1 MKEILSGNEAIAR
14 GAWEAGIQVVT
25 GYPGTPSSEIILN
38 IGTHYNDDIYS
49 EWSTNEKVAMDAAAG
64 AAYSGRRV
72 MVTTKQVGMN
82 VLSDSLLYA
91 VYTGTEAGLVVVTA
105 DDPGL
110 FSSQNEQDNRW
121 YGRLAK
127 IPMLE
132 PQDSQEAKDFIV
144 KGIEIS
150 EKFDTP
156 VLVRSVMRISHSKS
170 IVELGDRPSVPAEVG
185 RFPREISKYNCT
197 AMYAKKMH
205 AKVERRM
212 VEIREWLESS
222 DLNQVEWREKK
233 LGIIT
238 SGVVHTYVRDVFR
251 DASVLKLGMI
261 NPIPRQVIR
270 DFAAEIDRLIV
281 IEELDPVIEEQV
293 RALGIEVE
301 GKSIFPACY
310 ELLPDRMKLLART
323 AGLVD
328 KEGRTLP
335 SDPSMGTSVPDCTG
349 GESDISELVRSL
361 PSRSPV
367 FCPGCPHR
375 SSFYVMNQLK
385 VPVAG
390 DIGCYN
396 LGSMPPFNAQ
406 HTMGAMGA
414 SIGVLHGMS
423 LAKIP
428 ENRVCTIGDSTFFH
442 SGMPPLANMVHNGS
456 RGVVVIMDNSTTA
469 MTGHQDHPGME
480 WQVTKQRPAKKIEIE
495 PLVRALG
502 VEKVKT
508 VNAFNVKE
516 VKRGFEECLE
526 FDGPSVLITKGE
538 CIFVSRKPKPAFT
551 VNHDKCIACHTCFRV
566 GCPAVVLSDVK
577 YEKNGKFKSSIDPTL
592 CNGCSVCSQVCP
604 TGAIEPPEAGK
615 ESLAE

>member
-1 MKEILSGNEAIAR
+1 MKAILSGNEAFAR
-14 GAWEAGIQVVT
+14 GAYEAGIQVVT
-25 GYPGTPSSEIILN
+25 GYPGTPSSEIITT
-38 IGTHYNDDIYS
+38 IGNEYKDDIYS
-49 EWSTNEKVAMDAAAG
+49 EWSTNEKVAMDAGAG
-64 AAYSGRRV
+64 AAYSGRRT

-91 VYTGTEAGLVVVTA
+91 VYTGAEAGLVVVTA

-121 YGRLAK
+121 YSRLAK
-127 IPMLE
+127 IPTLE
-132 PQDSQEAKDFIV
+132 PQDSQEAKDFVV

-156 VLVRSVMRISHSKS
+156 VLIRSVMRISHSKT
-170 IVELGDRPSVPAEVG
+170 IVELGERPEVPEEVG
-185 RFPREISKYNCT
+185 KFPRDISKYNCT

-205 AKVERRM
+205 AKVEQR
-212 VEIREWLESS
+212 ILDIQEWLETS
-222 DLNQVEWREKK
+222 DLNKIEWKEKEI
-233 LGIIT
+233 GIVT
-238 SGVVHTYVRDVFR
+238 SGVVHTYVRDVFPN
-251 DASVLKLGMI
+251 ASILKLGMI
-261 NPIPRQVIR
+261 NPIPKKLIK
-270 DFAAEIDRLIV
+270 DFASKVKTLIV
-281 IEELDPVIEEQV
+281 IEELDPILEEQIK
-293 RALGIEVE
+293 AMGIECH
-301 GKSIFPACY
+301 GKDILSPCY
-310 ELLPDRMKLLART
+310 ELLPDRLKDFAVSANLIEAESVVENQAAEMLK
-323 AGLVD
+323 D
-328 KEGRTLP
+328 LP
-335 SDPSMGTSVPDCTG
+335 T
-349 GESDISELVRSL
+349 
-361 PSRSPV
+361 RSPV

-375 SSFYVMNQLK
+375 SSFYTMNQLK

-414 SIGVLHGMS
+414 SVGVLHGMS

-442 SGMPPLANMVHNGS
+442 SGMPPLVNMVHNGS

-480 WQVTKQRPAKKIEIE
+480 WQVTKDRKAKKIEIE
-495 PLVRALG
+495 PLVRAMG

-538 CIFVSRKPKPAFT
+538 CIFVSRKPKPAFK
-551 VNHDKCIACHTCFRV
+551 VNTDKCIACHTCFRV
-566 GCPAVVLSDVK
+566 GCPAVVLSDEI
-577 YEKNGKFKSSIDPTL
+577 YEKTGKLKSKIDPTL

-604 TGAIEPPEAGK
+604 TGAIEAPKAGEEA
-615 ESLAE
+615 LAE

>member
-1 MKEILSGNEAIAR
+1 MKTILSGNEAFAR
-14 GAWEAGIQVVT
+14 GAYEAGIQVVT
-25 GYPGTPSSEIILN
+25 GYPGTPSSEIIAT
-38 IGTHYNDDIYS
+38 IGKEYSDDIYC

-64 AAYSGRRV
+64 AAYSGRRT

-91 VYTGTEAGLVVVTA
+91 VYTGAEAGLVVVTA

-121 YGRLAK
+121 YSRLAK
-127 IPMLE
+127 IPTLE
-132 PQDSQEAKDFIV
+132 PQDSQEAKDFVV

-156 VLVRSVMRISHSKS
+156 VLIRSVMRVSHSKS
-170 IVELGDRPSVPAEVG
+170 IVETGARPEVPGEVG
-185 RFPREISKYNCT
+185 KFPRDISKYNCT

-205 AKVERRM
+205 AKVEQR
-212 VEIREWLESS
+212 ILDIQEWANTC
-222 DLNQVEWREKK
+222 DLNKIEWNKTDI
-233 LGIIT
+233 GIIT
-238 SGVVHTYVRDVFR
+238 SGVVYTYVKEVFPE
-251 DASVLKLGMI
+251 ASILRLGMI
-261 NPIPRQVIR
+261 NPIPDKLIR
-270 DFAAEIDRLIV
+270 EFASKVDKLIV
-281 IEELDPVIEEQV
+281 VEELDPVLEEQIKS
-293 RALGIEVE
+293 LGIEVH
-301 GKSIFPACY
+301 GKDIFSPCY
-310 ELLPDRMKLLART
+310 ELLPDRMREFAAR
-323 AGLVD
+323 AGILEERNTV
-328 KEGRTLP
+328 E
-335 SDPSMGTSVPDCTG
+335 
-349 GESDISELVRSL
+349 SELKELTSKL
-361 PSRSPV
+361 PTRSPV

-414 SIGVLHGMS
+414 SVGVLHGMS

-442 SGMPPLANMVHNGS
+442 SGMPPLVNMVHNGS

-480 WQVTKQRPAKKIEIE
+480 WQVTKERPARKIEIE
-495 PLVRALG
+495 PLVRAMG

-526 FDGPSVLITKGE
+526 YDGPSVLITKGE

-551 VNHDKCIACHTCFRV
+551 VNPDKCIACHTCFRV
-566 GCPAVVLSDVK
+566 GCPAVVLSDLK

-604 TGAIEPPEAGK
+604 VGAIEPPEAGK

>member
-1 MKEILSGNEAIAR
+1 MKAILSGNEAIAR
-14 GAWEAGIQVVT
+14 GAWEAGIQIVT
-25 GYPGTPSSEIILN
+25 GYPGTPSSEIIKT
-38 IGTHYNDDIYS
+38 IGTQYKDDIYT
-49 EWSTNEKVAMDAAAG
+49 EWSTNEKVAMDAGAG
-64 AAYSGRRV
+64 AAYSGRRT

-91 VYTGTEAGLVVVTA
+91 VYTGAEAGLVVVTA

-121 YGRLAK
+121 YARLAK

-132 PQDSQEAKDFIV
+132 PQDSQEAKDYVV
-144 KGIEIS
+144 KAIEIS

-156 VLVRSVMRISHSKS
+156 VLLRSVMRISHSKT
-170 IVELGDRPSVPAEVG
+170 IVELGERPETPKDVG
-185 RFPREISKYNCT
+185 KFPRDVSKYNCT
-197 AMYAKKMH
+197 AMYAKEMH
-205 AKVERRM
+205 AKVEQRM
-212 VEIREWLESS
+212 LDIAEWLEGS
-222 DLNQVEWREKK
+222 DLTAIEWNDTSI
-233 LGIIT
+233 GIIT
-238 SGVVHTYVRDVFR
+238 GGVVHTYVRDVFPN
-251 DASVLKLGMI
+251 ASIMKLGMT
-261 NPIPRQVIR
+261 NPIPKKKIR
-270 DFAAEIDRLIV
+270 DFAEKVDTLLV
-281 IEELDPVIEEQV
+281 IEELDPVIEEQIK
-293 RALGIEVE
+293 AMGIEVM
-301 GKSIFPACY
+301 GKDFLSPCY
-310 ELLPDRMKLLART
+310 ELLPDRLGQFAEEAKLIGKKSGGAVSEADMKKRQD
-323 AGLVD
+323 LVA
-328 KEGRTLP
+328 KLP
-335 SDPSMGTSVPDCTG
+335 T
-349 GESDISELVRSL
+349 
-361 PSRSPV
+361 RSPV

-414 SIGVLHGMS
+414 SVGVLHGMS

-442 SGMPPLANMVHNGS
+442 SGMPPLVNMVHNGS
-456 RGVVVIMDNSTTA
+456 RGVVVIMDNSATA
-469 MTGHQDHPGME
+469 MTGHQDHPGLD
-480 WQVTKQRPAKKIEIE
+480 WKVTPDEKAKRIEIE
-495 PLVRALG
+495 PLVKAMG

-526 FDGPSVLITKGE
+526 YDGPSVLITKGE

-551 VNHDKCIACHTCFRV
+551 VNPEKCIACHTCFRV
-566 GCPAVVLSDVK
+566 GCPAVVLSDLK
-577 YEKNGKFKSSIDPTL
+577 YEKNGKLKSSIDPTL